1 VAESTKYDLF
11 LEELNTLEK
20 QIYYFMQKSSE
31 VLEANQALN
40 NRIILLERENDAL
53 KKRINEIEGKLSKSL
68 LLNEENL
75 FGADSLNLEER
86 EALKSK
92 ISELIARIDYH
103 LRS

>member
-1 VAESTKYDLF
+1 MAESTKYDLF

-40 NRIILLERENDAL
+40 NRIIMLERENDAL

>member
-1 VAESTKYDLF
+1 MAESTKYDLF